1 MVNFKFWQWRPQGH
15 RERQAFRN
23 HITTNAAAPTLTPDQ
38 LRLLLA
44 MVNVYDLRHKRDLMA
59 QLEYFSYHE
68 PRLDVL
74 TRHLKMAVPNFRE
87 FKQMVGRVKRALP
100 NF

>member
-1 MVNFKFWQWRPQGH
+1 MEGKK
-15 RERQAFRN
+15 ERQAFKAHLQHN
-23 HITTNAAAPTLTPDQ
+23 IMPMGPIQLTADQ
-38 LRLLLA
+38 AKLLYA
-44 MVNVYDLRHKRDLMA
+44 MVDVYDLRHKRDLML

-74 TRHLKMAVPNFRE
+74 TRHLKMAVPDIRE
-87 FKQMVGRVKRALP
+87 FRKIEGRIKKALP